1 MESVPLSHLIRPF
14 MNLTII
20 EHKVGGGVGLKR
32 YEVYPNLILKMRFL
46 KRIKLEIID
55 IVISFS
61 PNRMRNPI

>member
-1 MESVPLSHLIRPF
+1 
-14 MNLTII
+14 MNLLII
-20 EHKVGGGVGLKR
+20 EHKVGGGVGLER

-55 IVISFS
+55 TLISFS